1 LFGEEEKC
9 QKAHEMTYFEKCPR
23 FAPQPEQ
30 TQKMPF
36 VSSLLDPFAPH
47 KSENYTSEKEDHVIE

>member
-1 LFGEEEKC
+1 
-9 QKAHEMTYFEKCPR
+9 MTYSEKCPW

-47 KSENYTSEKEDHVIE
+47 ISENYTSEKEDHVIEWQKKKREL